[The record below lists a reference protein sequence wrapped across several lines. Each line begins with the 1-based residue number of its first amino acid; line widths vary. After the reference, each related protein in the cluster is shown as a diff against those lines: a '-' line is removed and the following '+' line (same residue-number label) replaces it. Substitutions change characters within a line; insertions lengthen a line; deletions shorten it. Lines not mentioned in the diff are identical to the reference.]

1 MNHEQH
7 KPTTEKGE
15 IVMKIE
21 DVKVIGVAGAG
32 SMGSGIIQVAAQAGF
47 QVQVFDLSEA
57 MLQKAQKTISGSLD
71 RFVKKGTLTEEQK
84 GEVLGRIAY
93 STGIESLAG
102 AQFII
107 EAVFENVEV
116 KRELFKQLEPVCGEE
131 VIIASNTSSLSITE
145 MASLVKNPKN
155 FVGMHFFNPVPMMK
169 LVEIIPALQT
179 VPETTELARELGRKF
194 GKSPITCKDTPGF
207 VLNRLLVPYMM
218 DAIRLLEDGV
228 ASAEDIDTAM
238 KLGAGMPMGP
248 LELQDFAGVEIGYY
262 VGDIFF
268 NYTKDARFAPPT
280 LLRNMVKAGHVG
292 RKAGR
297 GFYDYS
303 QS

>member
-1 MNHEQH
+1 
-7 KPTTEKGE
+7 
-15 IVMKIE
+15 MKFE
-21 DVKVIGVAGAG
+21 DIKTVGVAGAG

-47 QVQVFDLSEA
+47 QVRVFDLSEA
-57 MLQKAQKTISGSLD
+57 MLQRAQKTITTSLD

-84 GEVLGRIAY
+84 GEVLGRISY
-93 STGIESLAG
+93 STDISTLSA
-102 AQFII
+102 AQYII
-107 EAVFENVEV
+107 EAVFEDVAV
-116 KRELFKQLEPVCGEE
+116 KKELFKQLEPVLGAD

-145 MASLVKNPKN
+145 MASLVKCPEN

-169 LVEIIPALQT
+169 LVEVIPALQT
-179 VPETTELARELGRKF
+179 RKETTELALEMGRKF

-248 LELQDFAGVEIGYY
+248 LELQDFAGVDIGYY

-268 NYTKDARFAPPT
+268 SYTKDARFAPPT

-303 QS
+303 EK

>member
-1 MNHEQH
+1 
-7 KPTTEKGE
+7 
-15 IVMKIE
+15 MKIE

-32 SMGSGIIQVAAQAGF
+32 SMGSGIIQVAAQAGY
-47 QVQVFDLSEA
+47 QVRVFDVNEA
-57 MLQKAQKTISGSLD
+57 MLQKAAKTIGSSLD
-71 RFVKKGTLTEEQK
+71 RFVKKGTITEEQK
-84 GEVLGRIAY
+84 GEVLGRISF
-93 STGIESLAG
+93 STDIASLSA
-102 AQFII
+102 AQFIV

-116 KRELFKQLEPVCGEE
+116 KKELFKKLEPVCGDD

-169 LVEIIPALQT
+169 LVEVIPALQT
-179 VPETTELARELGRKF
+179 DKATTEIALEVGRKF
-194 GKSPITCKDTPGF
+194 GKTPITCKDTPGF

-228 ASAEDIDTAM
+228 ASAEDIDIAM

-297 GFYDYS
+297 GFYDYAEAK
-303 QS
+303 